1 MNQLEG
7 LLILIAL
14 PLGLLLNGYWI
25 AAALKDETPLARL
38 AVALPAG
45 LFAILALVAAVNF
58 FRPLAGVWA
67 YACLAP
73 ALVTLAW
80 PRLVRA
86 LGQDAAAAWRARDN
100 LVLGAGALFFLC
112 LLWPVLQNPATIFYD
127 GTSNHDSF
135 FWVAGAEHL
144 KRSTYMAAP
153 LVSPTQPLTHSAV
166 AIIGWQPPWGRM
178 GAEGLLAMVSSVIN
192 VSPLKLFLYATASL
206 QLTWVA
212 LAWLALRTFY
222 GAPSSRYIAAAL
234 VCLQSV
240 FVFFFS
246 NSNLP
251 NLLGA
256 LAGATLIV
264 ATQRALTI
272 AAGAG
277 RGAALL
283 LVTLSFHGLLCVYP
297 EMVPFVLLSAGLLW
311 LRAWFAAGPR
321 AAARPCL
328 LVAAAVILGALL
340 NAATTLRAWHGFM
353 ASFAAARAD
362 TSWANLFNPLILPE
376 YLPALASLSVPA
388 ARSLGHWL
396 GWPLTLAFAL
406 AIGLM
411 FRGARDRLGLAAVFA
426 GSVLLIAY
434 TIAEDFAYGWQKSVQ
449 FAGVFFSMAFP
460 AAALDALH
468 RARNGSVHW
477 QRLVTVALAGIALYL
492 GYATAMEIREGYK
505 WSNRKVISAD
515 WFKLRSHVGEHLRG
529 RPVLIEPAT
538 FRMAFFHGMWAAYFL
553 RDGHIYYAARG
564 DENGGYLRFYV
575 RTEADPEMPPPNA
588 YLVSRPWGDGLDAN
602 SPRILTGREYMLLQ
616 KSNRVLALRGFQPG
630 NGMPDFAGGSI
641 HLEILPHSPGNLL
654 MELTPRGDGPA
665 PHLVWKAGRTA
676 GTDSFTTSVSGPPPW
691 RIRIPLAALQQ
702 NQVDLVA
709 ESVDGTPLPAQYLV
723 RGLRIEDSP

>member
-7 LLILIAL
+7 LLILLAL
-14 PLGLLLNGYWI
+14 PLGLLLNGYWL
-25 AAALKDETPLARL
+25 AAALKEETPLARL

-45 LFAILALVAAVNF
+45 LFSILALVAAVNF

-73 ALVTLAW
+73 ALATLAW
-80 PRLVRA
+80 PRLLRS
-86 LGQDAAAAWRARDN
+86 LWQDATAAWRGREN

-206 QLTWVA
+206 QFTWVA

-222 GAPSSRYIAAAL
+222 GSISSRYVAAAL
-234 VCLQSV
+234 VCCQSV

-256 LAGATLIV
+256 LAGATLVI
-264 ATQRALTI
+264 ATQRALTA

-277 RGAALL
+277 RGALLL
-283 LVTLSFHGLLCVYP
+283 LVTLSFHGLLCAYP

-328 LVAAAVILGALL
+328 LVAAAIILGALL
-340 NAATTLRAWHGFM
+340 NGATTLRAWHGFL

-396 GWPLTLAFAL
+396 GWPLTLAFVL
-406 AIGLM
+406 AIALLI
-411 FRGARDRLGLAAVFA
+411 RGARDRVGLAAVFA
-426 GSVLLIAY
+426 GSILLIGY

-460 AAALDALH
+460 AAALDALQ
-468 RARNGSVHW
+468 RARSGGMAW
-477 QRLVTVALAGIALYL
+477 RRIVTAALAGVALYL

-529 RPVLIEPAT
+529 QTVLIEPAT

-553 RDGHIYYAARG
+553 RDSHIYYAARG

-575 RTEADPEMPPPNA
+575 RTEHHPEMPAPQA
-588 YLVSRPWGDGLDAN
+588 YLVSRAWGDGFDAN
-602 SPRILTGREYMLLQ
+602 SPRILTGREYVLLQ
-616 KSNRVLALRGFQPG
+616 KSNRVLGLSGFQPV
-630 NGMPDFAGGSI
+630 NGMPDFAGASI
-641 HLEILPHSPGNLL
+641 RLEILPHSPGNLL
-654 MELTPRGDGPA
+654 LDLTPRGDGPPPTLA
-665 PHLVWKAGRTA
+665 WKVGRLAAGEA
-676 GTDSFTTSVSGPPPW
+676 FTTTVSGPPPW
-691 RIRIPLAALQQ
+691 RLKIPLAARQR

-709 ESVDGTPLPAQYLV
+709 ESPDGSPLPAQFIV
-723 RGLRIEDSP
+723 RGLRIEDAP